1 MATSKEMKEKT
12 LATIDGA
19 LCVLDK
25 LPRLD
30 PTNIDISFNA
40 SVNPFELL
48 LDMLKRTRGYDGMI
62 EILSKIIGWSVDALE
77 PIVKALIISNL
88 KSYFTCSINPIIPD
102 RLLED
107 GFVFDLKK
115 IDINGIMNYSPIS
128 SRAKL
133 PYYDDNPGKYMYFG
147 CEDFETTDDLI
158 NATDFD
164 AFLWYVKN
172 CTTDRQVW
180 LGVDLLKANQIS
192 GSPRPN
198 SKFTKQRKSDGIVTL
213 EYNGRSSGLTKA
225 MGEAYNIPPATL
237 NTQVPFNNC
246 IHLFIG
252 NVLKVPENEVQ
263 ALYSTIPMVRR
274 NISDLHN
281 TIDKAKDYISEIE
294 DTLKE
299 LKNDKNLTAEELKEK
314 ENFCNADISNLRT
327 AIKAMKG
334 SRRNDTSV
342 QDVMDSILV
351 PDGDTQKLLPLQSI
365 NTELVIPTSIVE
377 TSIIEEERYLRQAVQ
392 SEQTQANNGMYRPI
406 EMNYYYRKPLFL
418 FNYDYVM
425 SLKIFDKKV
434 VTAQLVD
441 ALTQCFTV
449 NMSLSYEEALIRAE
463 VERMVNDIVE
473 SDDTYVNDCFFT
485 FANDTY
491 NDMLETTQMNH
502 MGIHTDSN
510 GNGRV
515 IDYSSIMDAL
525 NQVSEAATEND
536 MSTAIEGV
544 LNVASASLLSIDE
557 TRERDF
563 KADITLIESFMT
575 NLAAVL
581 VRALISPKLYMLMAV
596 NMRVMGDANP
606 NFDVGNFIR
615 MNKNMMVSLIRS
627 IRDELIRLIMNEVMS
642 ILKDIAESVMA
653 KLTVEQFQYY
663 KNLLASCI
671 ECFRLFGTG
680 ISDWNMDNV
689 DYADIYETDEPEP
702 QPNNC

>member
-115 IDINGIMNYSPIS
+115 IDINGIMNYSPIGS
-128 SRAKL
+128 SGKYE
-133 PYYDDNPGKYMYFG
+133 YYKDNPGKYMYFG
-147 CEDFETTDDLI
+147 CEEFDTTDDLI

-172 CTTDRQVW
+172 CTQDRQVW
-180 LGVDLLKANQIS
+180 LGVKQLKDIVDNERQ
-192 GSPRPN
+192 RPN
-198 SKFTKQRKSDGIVTL
+198 STFTKQRKSDGIVTL
-213 EYNGRSSGLTKA
+213 EYNGRSSGLTNA
-225 MGEAYNIPPATL
+225 MGEAL

-263 ALYSTIPMVRR
+263 SLYSTIPMVRR

-342 QDVMDSILV
+342 QDVMGSILV

-377 TSIIEEERYLRQAVQ
+377 TSIIEEERYLKQAVQ

>member
-1 MATSKEMKEKT
+1 MATAREMKEKA

-30 PTNIDISFNA
+30 PTNIDISFNT

-62 EILSKIIGWSVDALE
+62 NILSKIIGWSVDALE
-77 PIVKALIISNL
+77 PIVKGLIISNL

-102 RLLED
+102 RLLEE

-115 IDINGIMNYSPIS
+115 IDVNGIMNYSPIS
-128 SRAKL
+128 SKAKF
-133 PYYDDNPGKYMYFG
+133 PYYYKNPGEFMYFG
-147 CEDFETTDDLI
+147 CEGFKTTDDLI

-172 CTTDRQVW
+172 CTQDRQVW
-180 LGVDLLKANQIS
+180 LGVDRLKANQIS

-198 SKFTKQRKSDGIVTL
+198 STFTKQQKSDGIVTL
-213 EYNGRSSGLTKA
+213 EYNARSSGLTKA
-225 MGEAYNIPPATL
+225 TGASFD
-237 NTQVPFNNC
+237 TQVPFNNC
-246 IHLFIG
+246 IHMFIG
-252 NVLKVPENEVQ
+252 NVLKVPESEVQ
-263 ALYSTIPMVRR
+263 ALYSIIPSIRQ
-274 NISDLHN
+274 NISNLHT
-281 TIDKAKDYISEIE
+281 TIDNAKGYISEIE
-294 DTLKE
+294 DALIE
-299 LKNDKNLTAEELKEK
+299 LKKDKSLTADELKEK
-314 ENFCNADISNLRT
+314 QNFCNADITNLRT

-342 QDVMDSILV
+342 QDAMGSILV

-365 NTELVIPTSIVE
+365 NKDLAIPATILETSIV
-377 TSIIEEERYLRQAVQ
+377 EEERYLKQAVQ
-392 SEQTQANNGMYRPI
+392 SEQTQANNGIYRPI

-463 VERMVNDIVE
+463 VERMVNDIVD

-485 FANDTY
+485 FTNDTY

-515 IDYSSIMDAL
+515 IDYDSIMDAL

-536 MSTAIEGV
+536 MSTAIEGA
-544 LNVASASLLSIDE
+544 LNVASASLLSTEE
-557 TRERDF
+557 TMERDF
-563 KADITLIESFMT
+563 KGDITLIESFMT
-575 NLAAVL
+575 NLASVL

-627 IRDELIRLIMNEVMS
+627 IRDELITLIMNEVMAT
-642 ILKDIAESVMA
+642 LKDVAESLMA
-653 KLTVEQFQYY
+653 KLTIEQFQYY

-671 ECFRLFGTG
+671 ECFRLFGTN
-680 ISDWNMDNV
+680 INDWNMDNV

>member
-1 MATSKEMKEKT
+1 MATAREMKEKT

-25 LPRLD
+25 LPKLD

-62 EILSKIIGWSVDALE
+62 NILSKIIGWSVDALE
-77 PIVKALIISNL
+77 PIVKGLIISNL

-102 RLLED
+102 RLLEE

-115 IDINGIMNYSPIS
+115 IDVNGIMNYSPIS
-128 SRAKL
+128 SKAKF
-133 PYYDDNPGKYMYFG
+133 PYYYKNPGEFMYFG
-147 CEDFETTDDLI
+147 CEGFNTTDELI

-172 CTTDRQVW
+172 CTNSREVW
-180 LGVDLLKANQIS
+180 LGVDQLNEIREDSDNKS
-192 GSPRPN
+192 RPN
-198 SKFTKQRKSDGIVTL
+198 STFTKQQKSDGIVTL

-225 MGEAYNIPPATL
+225 NGQAYDI
-237 NTQVPFNNC
+237 QVPFNNC
-246 IHLFIG
+246 VHLFIG
-252 NVLKVPENEVQ
+252 NVKSVSTSMVQ
-263 ALYSTIPMVRR
+263 EAYSPIPLIRE
-274 NISDLHN
+274 NISKLHMI
-281 TIDKAKDYISEIE
+281 IDDAKYFIDVIE
-294 DTLKE
+294 DVLASLKE
-299 LKNDKNLTAEELKEK
+299 NKNLTAEELKQLEI
-314 ENFCNADISNLRT
+314 FCKTDITNLRT
-327 AIKAMKG
+327 LIKAMKG
-334 SRRNDTSV
+334 SRRDDAPTV
-342 QDVMDSILV
+342 QDLMGDILV
-351 PDGDTQKLLPLQSI
+351 IDGETQVLLPLQSI
-365 NTELVIPTSIVE
+365 DGELAIPASLVNTSIKE
-377 TSIIEEERYLRQAVQ
+377 QERELKNEIGLRAESVQ
-392 SEQTQANNGMYRPI
+392 TNNGAYRPI
-406 EMNYYYRKPLFL
+406 DMNYYYRKPLFQ

-473 SDDTYVNDCFFT
+473 SDDTYVNDCFFSFT
-485 FANDTY
+485 NDTY

-515 IDYSSIMDAL
+515 IDYDSIMDAL

-536 MSTAIEGV
+536 MSTAIEGA
-544 LNVASASLLSIDE
+544 LNVASASLLSTEE
-557 TRERDF
+557 TAERDF
-563 KADITLIESFMT
+563 KGDITLIESFMT

-627 IRDELIRLIMNEVMS
+627 IRDELITLIMNEVMAT
-642 ILKDIAESVMA
+642 LKDVAESLMA